1 MGHNFDIMG
10 LNIGELWSW
19 SKTETWSFDQVPL
32 GLESSMTWKLQPSI
46 DQWVFLSIFEGPKHS
61 LIFFVGTSYDI
72 ILGIEC
78 GSIISLHPL
87 TCCPWPLETFRREM
101 AGLRPWLWITLTRH
115 CISERSGCQW
125 AVGCMGS
132 WHDLTLSNWPWSAC
146 AKAAKNGGC
155 TWPLS
160 CKMGVSRRRVLMGD
174 LE

>member
-1 MGHNFDIMG
+1 MK
-10 LNIGELWSW
+10 LWSGSSGIGIINDVEAPTFDW
-19 SKTETWSFDQVPL
+19 SV
-32 GLESSMTWKLQPSI
+32 G
-46 DQWVFLSIFEGPKHS
+46 VASIFEGPKHS
-61 LIFFVGTSYDI
+61 LLYFFVGTSYDI
-72 ILGIEC
+72 ILGIIEC

-132 WHDLTLSNWPWSAC
+132 RHDLTLGNWPWSAC
-146 AKAAKNGGC
+146 AKAAQNGGC

-160 CKMGVSRRRVLMGD
+160 CKMGVSRRRVSMGD